1 MNPPSVM
8 SQHRY
13 VNIRGFTGHYVEFGS
28 GYPLV
33 LLPSMYVLVKS
44 YKRLLALLAKRYHV
58 IAVQM
63 PGSGDGS
70 VLRPTW
76 SFQDYADWAAD
87 FIEYKRLRKPLVI
100 GHSNSG
106 PVALL
111 LARARPDLASGIIL
125 ADSVGTHPSGS
136 LFKILLGRSIDA
148 LIETRLSLTAFHHL
162 AGNFLFHPLNMLN
175 QLIQS
180 AYTDLQPA
188 AVEVNVPTLLA
199 WGYRDHTMPRQGA
212 WELLRLMP
220 KSTLRF
226 CRKGSHDWINTEPD
240 LFAELVDRFVFG
252 VPQAEAAREAREPV
266 SSRP

>member
-1 MNPPSVM
+1 V

-13 VNIRGFTGHYVEFGS
+13 VNIRGFTAHYVEFGD
-28 GYPLV
+28 GYPLL
-33 LLPSMYVLVKS
+33 LLPSMYVLIKS
-44 YKRLLALLAKRYHV
+44 YPRLLARFARRYHT
-58 IAVQM
+58 IALQL

-76 SFQDYADWAAD
+76 SFQDYADYAAD
-87 FIEYKRLRKPLVI
+87 FIRYKRLHKPLVI

-111 LARARPDLASGIIL
+111 LGRSYPELVSGLVL
-125 ADSVGTHPSGS
+125 ADTVGAHPAGS

-162 AGNFLFHPLNMLN
+162 AGNFVFHTWNMVN

-180 AYTDLQPA
+180 AYTDLQSA
-188 AVEVNVPTLLA
+188 AAEVDVPTLLA
-199 WGYRDHTMPRQGA
+199 WGYRDHTMPRSAA

-226 CRKGSHDWINTEPD
+226 CRRGSHDWITTEPD
-240 LFAELVDRFVFG
+240 LFADLVDRFVFG
-252 VPQAEAAREAREPV
+252 VPQADAARDDAEAV
-266 SSRP
+266 SSAP

>member
-1 MNPPSVM
+1 V

-13 VNIRGFTGHYVEFGS
+13 VNIRGFTGHYVEFGE
-28 GYPLV
+28 GPPLV

-44 YKRLLALLAKRYHV
+44 YKRLIGLLAKRYRV
-58 IAVQM
+58 VVVQM

-76 SFQDYADWAAD
+76 SFQDYAGWAAD
-87 FIEYKRLRKPLVI
+87 FIRYKRLEEPVVI

-111 LARARPDLASGIIL
+111 LARGWPELVSGIVL

-136 LFKILLGRSIDA
+136 LFKILVGRAIDGA
-148 LIETRLSLTAFHHL
+148 IETRLTLTAFHHL
-162 AGNFLFHPLNMLN
+162 AGNFVFHTWNMIN
-175 QLIQS
+175 QLVQS

-188 AVEVNVPTLLA
+188 AAEVTVPALLA
-199 WGYRDHTMPRQGA
+199 WGYRDHTMPREGA

-220 KSTLRF
+220 RSTLRF
-226 CRKGSHDWINTEPD
+226 CRVGSHDWIITEPA
-240 LFAELVDRFVFG
+240 LFAGLVDRFVFG
-252 VPQAEAAREAREPV
+252 VPQVEAAREGREPV
-266 SSRP
+266 SSAG